1 MKMTF
6 RILLWI
12 CLSGLFV
19 ACNDD
24 NPVIEIVNVTSVA
37 LNKNTL
43 SLENGQSETLVAA
56 ITPADATNKKLIWI
70 SSDPSVATVDDNGK
84 ITALK
89 SGSTTILVVT
99 EDGAK
104 TATCVVT
111 CGDETPPDPE
121 VVLVESISL
130 NASRL
135 LLRRGGSEILTATI
149 TPENAT
155 NKNVRW
161 TSSDETI
168 AKVDA
173 DGEVTALKLGS
184 AAIIATTEDGAKV
197 ATCTVTV
204 SDIAAQRTV
213 LVYIVADKNGLDENY
228 NNQNFATQDVEEM
241 IEGMKSVDAS
251 LYNLL
256 VYLDNNDNPVLFRI
270 NSDKKGNVNKE
281 IIKEYGEQV
290 STDTSVMKEVLARA
304 FNDYPADSYGLV
316 YWSHCDGWIPY
327 PLETPKT
334 RWVGQD
340 KGDGSDNRMNISGLM
355 TVLDSAPYFDFIM
368 FDACFMMSVE
378 VAYELRKHTDYY
390 IGSPTENPGPGAP
403 YDRIVPLMFRPDAAI
418 AMTAE
423 YFKAYNELYNGG
435 VGMTNAN
442 WTGGTSIA
450 ALKTEG
456 LENLAAVTKQVLQNT
471 TDISE
476 LRSSVFDYDKRNS
489 YNGHVGY
496 YDMVDMMKHL
506 TDNSGYSAWKQAF
519 DNVIGY
525 WNTTPKNYSQ
535 FASMFSMEGTNG
547 VTHYIPSTANTQ
559 NAEVANAAYRTTS
572 WYKDT
577 GLSRLDW

>member
-1 MKMTF
+1 
-6 RILLWI
+6 
-12 CLSGLFV
+12 
-19 ACNDD
+19 
-24 NPVIEIVNVTSVA
+24 
-37 LNKNTL
+37 
-43 SLENGQSETLVAA
+43 
-56 ITPADATNKKLIWI
+56 
-70 SSDPSVATVDDNGK
+70 
-84 ITALK
+84 
-89 SGSTTILVVT
+89 
-99 EDGAK
+99 
-104 TATCVVT
+104 
-111 CGDETPPDPE
+111 
-121 VVLVESISL
+121 
-130 NASRL
+130 
-135 LLRRGGSEILTATI
+135 
-149 TPENAT
+149 
-155 NKNVRW
+155 
-161 TSSDETI
+161 
-168 AKVDA
+168 
-173 DGEVTALKLGS
+173 
-184 AAIIATTEDGAKV
+184 
-197 ATCTVTV
+197 
-204 SDIAAQRTV
+204 
-213 LVYIVADKNGLDENY
+213 
-228 NNQNFATQDVEEM
+228 
-241 IEGMKSVDAS
+241 
-251 LYNLL
+251 
-256 VYLDNNDNPVLFRI
+256 
-270 NSDKKGNVNKE
+270 
-281 IIKEYGEQV
+281 
-290 STDTSVMKEVLARA
+290 MKEVLARA

-327 PLETPKT
+327 PLEAPKT

-403 YDRIVPLMFRPDAAI
+403 YNRIVPLMFRQDAAI

-423 YFKAYNELYNGG
+423 YFKAYYELYNGG

-506 TDNSGYSAWKQAF
+506 TDNSGYSAWRQAF

-559 NAEVANAAYRTTS
+559 NAEVANAAYRITS